1 MASQSRRVRHDVS
14 KADSDELVN
23 EIEQIRDR
31 LADTVDALIDRAHPK
46 TIARRTLAD
55 VKARFVE
62 PDGTP
67 KVSVI
72 VPVVGGI
79 AATVTAIV
87 VLRRL
92 LR

>member
-1 MASQSRRVRHDVS
+1 MS

-31 LADTVDALIDRAHPK
+31 LADTVDALIDRAHPS
-46 TIARRTLAD
+46 TIARRSLAS
-55 VKARFVE
+55 VKDRFIE

-67 KVSVI
+67 KVAAI
-72 VPVVGGI
+72 APVVGGI